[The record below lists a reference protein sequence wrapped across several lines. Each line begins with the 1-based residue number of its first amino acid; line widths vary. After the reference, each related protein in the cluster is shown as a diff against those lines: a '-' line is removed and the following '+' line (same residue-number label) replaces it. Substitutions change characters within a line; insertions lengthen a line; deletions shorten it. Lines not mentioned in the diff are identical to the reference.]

1 MCDRAHIHRL
11 DFTRF
16 KGWPR
21 YSSKSLRSTALYGL
35 TISGISFGPTLSI
48 ITMIGFCRPQA
59 APISARTHG
68 RSFEY
73 RLNRTRNSSHF
84 SMFVRTES
92 AIDCPTSNVPLVKEH
107 ADTPPASILDQPY
120 ALLRNP
126 AILVGMAEKQSIAF
140 SGSALRHVVW
150 E

>member
-16 KGWPR
+16 KSRPR

-68 RSFEY
+68 RFLRIPAEQNKKLIALLDVCTNRIGD
-73 RLNRTRNSSHF
+73 RLPDF
-84 SMFVRTES
+84 
-92 AIDCPTSNVPLVKEH
+92 NVPLVKEH

-126 AILVGMAEKQSIAF
+126 P
-140 SGSALRHVVW
+140 
-150 E
+150 